1 MLRTS
6 CFWMDHQ
13 HHAAMRMKIN
23 LHSHCE
29 ISWNDTA
36 GQLRKNVLTKCLE
49 RRFDDIALESVDF
62 RFSIRNFKE
71 IKVLLQLRW
80 FFSLVFY
87 RFCYMSFSS
96 LIDIL
101 ISIYQL

>member
-1 MLRTS
+1 MCSL
-6 CFWMDHQ
+6 
-13 HHAAMRMKIN
+13 
-23 LHSHCE
+23 
-29 ISWNDTA
+29 
-36 GQLRKNVLTKCLE
+36 NVLRDC
-49 RRFDDIALESVDF
+49 FDDIALESVDF

-71 IKVLLQLRW
+71 FKVLLQLRW

-96 LIDIL
+96 LIDVL